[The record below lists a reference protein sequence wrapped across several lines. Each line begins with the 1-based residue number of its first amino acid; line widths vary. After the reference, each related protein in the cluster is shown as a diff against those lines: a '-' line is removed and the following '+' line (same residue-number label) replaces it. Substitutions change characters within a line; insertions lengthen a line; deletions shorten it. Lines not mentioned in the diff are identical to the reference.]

1 MMFRVEVWV
10 NEDFAREF
18 LIDADDADH
27 AEEIV
32 RGVLDIQLSTEE
44 L

>member
-1 MMFRVEVWV
+1 MMYRIEVYV

-18 LIDADDADH
+18 LIQADDSEH

-32 RGVLDIQLSTEE
+32 RNVLDIQLSTEE

>member
-1 MMFRVEVWV
+1 MMYRVEVYV
-10 NEDFAREF
+10 NEDFAKEF
-18 LIDADDADH
+18 LIQADDPDH